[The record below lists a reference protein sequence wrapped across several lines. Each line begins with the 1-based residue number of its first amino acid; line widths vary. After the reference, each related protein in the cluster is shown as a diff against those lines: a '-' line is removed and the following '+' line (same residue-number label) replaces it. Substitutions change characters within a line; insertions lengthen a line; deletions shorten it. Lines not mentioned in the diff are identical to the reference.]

1 MVTKTDV
8 LPPGINDIGLL
19 NPELLRIYE
28 ELREGFGIWELYV
41 NEWDGKR
48 VNNWCGYR
56 TPECSIGAVNS
67 AHKKGLALD
76 LHAGTPFAKA
86 DVRKARNFKL
96 WSYLKIHGHE
106 YGIKRI
112 EDTVSTPTWCHI
124 DLVAKEKW
132 NHEEG
137 VYVFKL

>member
-1 MVTKTDV
+1 MATKTDV
-8 LPPGINDIGLL
+8 LPPGISDMSLL

-28 ELREGFGIWELYV
+28 ALRKDFRACELYV

-48 VNNWCGYR
+48 VNDWCGYR
-56 TPECSIGAVNS
+56 TRECSIGAVNS

-76 LHAGTPFAKA
+76 LHTGTPFAKIE
-86 DVRKARNFKL
+86 VRKTRNAGL
-96 WSYLKIHGHE
+96 WEYLKEHGHE

-112 EDTVSTPTWCHI
+112 EDLASTPTWCHI
-124 DLVAKEKW
+124 DLVEKEKW
-132 NHEEG
+132 NHQEA